1 MATSVP
7 NTLLGRVKVFGGGP
21 DAPCYEAELRVA
33 LRLKNVVTDQVV
45 RETAGLRALMMST
58 GTDSVK
64 IDSGEP
70 VQLHTPYLL
79 RLHAAAYP
87 EYDADRL
94 RVGGKEGK
102 VLPLADHDYGDWL
115 VTPASAQWPDQ
126 TDTEKKSG
134 TWDPDHN
141 KAQASV
147 PHFRVQGGD
156 TQLMLQLDGSSL
168 CMLLGAEKK
177 SLFGGLKTEAVSR
190 LPLALMAEGIEF
202 SGSLPDPTRDYGGR
216 ADASI
221 KGRFRLEYDLARD
234 KVRKDGGYWLRLVAD
249 PDAERAPMDALEARI
264 GAALTDLAL
273 ESESPLAISL
283 DRRPVV
289 PPLIWPLKLKGN
301 RLTLI
306 PVAGSAGDFEMEIDR
321 SAVSVRLRT
330 RSNYPGE
337 VTALASVLVERIRW
351 VKTAA
356 GFDLHLTA
364 GTLQN
369 PELSLAFTK
378 EADDGWTTALTGTG
392 GAQSVTVP
400 LFEHAGRMLDLY
412 RQARA
417 KAPEDNHPS
426 FLYFPVAGGWL
437 QLGLPDE
444 KDTTAQPPEPEKKTA
459 SVLAGNIVAG
469 TGTGAGRGIRINDAL
484 ALALTMHWETG
495 SGPMRARRGQ
505 LTVSGAKALYRGFL
519 FAAETSPT
527 AAEALPDLR
536 RGPAATRELPI
547 CLGASTPR
555 LGLKGKFTWQAA
567 DDSWQL
573 EVEQIVGGNLDTNP
587 VQHIAWLPAGPN
599 PFISNH
605 TLTRSV
611 ASATEPSISRSLLP
625 MNLGEAFTL
634 SLEANAALPRLL
646 PKSTLTWHDVFSGRG
661 TAFRADTLLLPT
673 LAGIE
678 FLPPV
683 PGRPSAIEAA
693 LRFDVPQLDELF
705 ALSDPPLER
714 DAKQDGKVSTEKVDS
729 VAVTSLDLEGMRK
742 VWSANRVRLALTRTQ
757 SAFASPWQ
765 MVGGTA
771 TDIVVDGLVE
781 PYSWKTSFKVD
792 ITGSLYGSYTLGGVE
807 YTPRLAV
814 GSLDR
819 VTFIADGTELRP
831 DAKGGIHV
839 AGFAASLFDSAGRR
853 WDSRGFGMAP
863 EATASGRLVSHRM
876 RDEHG
881 ALKQKEWNLFT
892 MTDAVSFKKASAK
905 KTDTGFPLDLFFY
918 VRDLALADGKFE
930 GAQNPVES
938 ARGVTGQAFLP
949 SDFPGSLHEWRFFE
963 APDGPN
969 PFRRHDIAFGP
980 FRFKPLRLL
989 HARFDSVGVP
999 TDIQIVGSMRLDLD
1013 PALAAEAAK
1022 PFGPDEVYRGGDL
1035 FKLTLKHDPATG
1047 VWSHSWIAVESVLA
1061 DEKTDQ
1067 LTFKDRKDD
1076 NVGCS
1081 IVLAASAEGIGSK
1094 KPVAAMISLGLTS
1107 HHATLRARLFGND
1120 AILFCKAYKQVGDGI
1135 DLVFTAPAPDPHD
1148 SKTHGVWLI
1157 DVVTTVSIRKTGSTL
1172 RIDGALA
1179 VMADGATAPT
1189 VATALAVFR
1198 TGSWQWLDLK
1208 ADAALNSELRVDHNT
1223 GVVSASLSGTGTGAP
1238 LFSITHTNYVVSGN
1252 IEAVVATRP
1261 SLRPLTHN
1269 TTCIPMTSVWM
1280 RVSCNAK
1287 AGDAVI
1293 DHRLLAGSAKAEHV
1307 LDINA
1312 TVVVKSA
1319 IAWPL
1324 NGIRMPNEV
1333 ELDLNDETWC
1343 DPGLAR
1349 APLNPLSRLFSIA
1362 PDARLA
1368 RHEVTLQL
1376 KRHRIDA
1383 AQLVRD
1389 TRVTVRAPIRLLAVA
1404 EHRLIQVD
1412 VPAGKPAREARWQSL
1427 DAISITTATAMLEAI
1442 EVSAESGKRYYYWAP
1457 RYRFGTFRSASD
1469 DQLIRAT
1476 LAPMSRAMSGFYDAC
1491 MIEYLWKGLAADH
1504 ARTPLF
1510 LGSSV
1515 LQFRFGKSER
1525 SLLAVMPW
1533 LQLPGNDITLEQ
1545 RGGVWHTASVDI
1557 WSAHSLANMESL
1569 RVIGLAAD
1577 VGAPDVARR
1586 FAAAG
1591 VTGPLPGLSLADVL
1605 PVEQS
1610 FFEKWD
1616 SKQAKPMPM
1625 AAADLSQAP
1634 FFMRTL
1640 LVVARRWYQDGAED
1654 SAPESTVSTWDVA
1667 SLHPCTTDGDASRGP
1682 GVIRVEIRA
1691 GTQWQ
1696 VPYREPVTMLPA
1708 DLVVLSRGGARRIE
1722 AYRLIA
1728 KSVLMGSTRSKLNAA
1743 LVERALDEDRAALVA
1758 IQEVGDEG
1766 ITLITPASIPGR
1778 LDDWLMRPASEIQ
1791 LMPRIGASGALGW
1804 PSSVALQGLD
1814 RMGPSLGAE
1823 LPVLSPEAGFSARFQ
1838 RFGWPALAVCKE
1850 LPEDGVGGP
1859 LAPEAYYLSFANRV
1873 AYDRDNALAFDG
1885 PPARH
1890 LIPAPVRR
1898 RAPVSSSVERALLEL
1913 TGVPGGAEPL
1923 LLPCIERATLGRRP
1937 GVFEVA
1943 VASLTIPADEGVFDP
1958 DHARFGRPGNSGPVA
1973 ALQLR
1978 TPRSPLLPG
1987 DADDKLIAQKTGLPE
2002 LAFRRRTY
2010 LSEAD
2015 FDLDLDR
2022 ERHYALF
2029 KTFDGNVDILR
2040 LGVGTEQVRVTLRI
2054 LGGELIG
2061 QNWNGTLSVAVS
2073 ARKAG
2078 GEEGDNNIADLKL
2091 DRAASLEIGNSRFAL
2106 SVMNKVESGADFS
2119 WECKQVAQVRALL
2132 RAASVDT
2139 SIRLLFWVRP
2149 SKDAS
2154 GNAAALPEATV
2165 SLCAIRLML
2174 DPGIRSVL
2182 PVRTMTIAFGDP
2194 SYDRQLASPTRFNAK
2209 EIAGSGN
2216 SKRILLATDRKE
2228 YDLGSTLYLA
2238 FGVTDRE
2245 SGLFAVYDSD
2255 FKSRLRITYSRAGD
2269 RDHKPVL
2276 SAPLAV
2282 EDVTTDQDKRYP
2294 LEQGRPYAIA
2304 LSQLYSPEEASAS
2317 SVLLTGDRLTLSL
2330 LYDTTHELVVEVDI
2344 VAQAVVAPAPCVFS
2358 VIGPGA
2364 DEKSMSVV
2372 LHAAGPL
2379 PQRIEFEDLTRDLAL
2394 GQVRRRAL
2402 FIWCWATVAGADPK
2416 VELVKFDRSGGAQV
2430 PPSVT

>member
-7 NTLLGRVKVFGGGP
+7 NTLLGRVKVFGGRP
-21 DAPCYEAELRVA
+21 DTPCYEAELRAA
-33 LRLKNVVTDQVV
+33 LRLKDVVTDQVV
-45 RETAGLRALMMST
+45 RETAGLRALIMST
-58 GTDSVK
+58 VTENVEIDPGGT
-64 IDSGEP
+64 

-102 VLPLADHDYGDWL
+102 VLPLAGHDYGDWL

-134 TWDPDHN
+134 KWDPDHN

-147 PHFRVQGGD
+147 PHFRVEGGD
-156 TQLMLQLDGSSL
+156 TQLMLQLDDSSL
-168 CMLLGAEKK
+168 CILLGAEKK

-202 SGSLPDPTRDYGGR
+202 TGSLPDPTRDYGGR

-234 KVRKDGGYWLRLVAD
+234 KVRKDGGYLLRLVAEPGAD
-249 PDAERAPMDALEARI
+249 RAPMDALEARI
-264 GAALTDLAL
+264 GAAFTDLAL
-273 ESESPLAISL
+273 EGESPLAISL
-283 DRRPVV
+283 DRRPLV

-351 VKTAA
+351 IKTAA

-378 EADDGWTTALTGTG
+378 GADDGWTTALTGTA

-400 LFEHAGRMLDLY
+400 LFEHAGRMLNLY

-417 KAPEDNHPS
+417 KAPDDKHPS

-437 QLGLPDE
+437 QLGLPKE
-444 KDTTAQPPEPEKKTA
+444 KDTAAQPPESVQKTA

-495 SGPMRARRGQ
+495 VGPIRARRGQ
-505 LTVSGAKALYRGFL
+505 LTVSGAKAMYRGFL

-573 EVEQIVGGNLDTNP
+573 EVEQIVGGNLDTGP

-625 MNLGEAFTL
+625 MNLGATFTL

-646 PKSTLTWHDVFSGRG
+646 PKSALTWHYVFPERG
-661 TAFRADTLLLPT
+661 AEFRADTLLLPS

-678 FLPPV
+678 FLPPI
-683 PGRPSAIEAA
+683 PGQPLAIEAA

-705 ALSDPPLER
+705 AWSDPPLER
-714 DAKQDGKVSTEKVDS
+714 DTKVSPEKIAS

-742 VWSANRVRLALTRTQ
+742 VWGANRVRLALTRTQ

-765 MVGGTA
+765 TVGGTA
-771 TDIVVDGLVE
+771 TAIAVDGLVE

-792 ITGSLYGSYTLGGVE
+792 ITSSLYGSYTLDGVE
-807 YTPRLAV
+807 YTPERAV
-814 GSLDR
+814 GGLDR
-819 VTFIADGTELRP
+819 ATFIADDTELKP
-831 DAKGGIHV
+831 DAKGSIHV
-839 AGFAASLFDSAGRR
+839 AGFAASLFDSANRR

-876 RDEHG
+876 RDEDG
-881 ALKQKEWNLFT
+881 AVKQKEWNLFT
-892 MTDAVSFKKASAK
+892 MADVVSFRKGSAK
-905 KTDTGFPLDLFFY
+905 KADPGFPLDLCFY

-930 GAQNPVES
+930 GAENPVES

-949 SDFPGSLHEWRFFE
+949 SAFPGSLHEWRFFE
-963 APDGPN
+963 APDGPEQV
-969 PFRRHDIAFGP
+969 RRHDIAYGP

-989 HARFDSVGVP
+989 HASFDSDGVP
-999 TDIQIVGSMRLDLD
+999 TDIQVVGSMRLDLD
-1013 PALAAEAAK
+1013 PALSAEAAK

-1035 FKLTLKHDPATG
+1035 FKLTLKHDPATSA
-1047 VWSHSWIAVESVLA
+1047 WSHSWLAVASVH
-1061 DEKTDQ
+1061 DDKTG
-1067 LTFKDRKDD
+1067 LLKFMDRKDD

-1081 IVLAASAEGIGSK
+1081 VVLAASAEGIGSK
-1094 KPVAAMISLGLTS
+1094 KPVAATISLGLTS
-1107 HHATLRARLFGND
+1107 RDATLRARLFGND
-1120 AILFCKAYKQVGDGI
+1120 AILFCEAYKQVGDGI
-1135 DLVFTAPAPDPHD
+1135 DLVFTAPAPDAHD
-1148 SKTHGVWLI
+1148 PNMHGIWLI
-1157 DVVTTVSIRKTGSTL
+1157 DVATTVSIRKAGSTL

-1208 ADAALNSELRVDHNT
+1208 ADAALNSVLWVDHNT

-1238 LFSITHTNYVVSGN
+1238 LFAITHTDYVVSGN
-1252 IEAVVATRP
+1252 IEAVVAARP
-1261 SLRPLTHN
+1261 PLRPLTHN

-1280 RVSCNAK
+1280 RVSCIAK
-1287 AGDAVI
+1287 AGDAAI
-1293 DHRLLAGSAKAEHV
+1293 DHRLLAGPAKTEHV

-1312 TVVVKSA
+1312 MVVVKSA

-1324 NGIRMPNEV
+1324 NGMRKPGEV
-1333 ELDLNDETWC
+1333 EFGLKDDTWFE
-1343 DPGLAR
+1343 PGLAG
-1349 APLNPLSRLFSIA
+1349 APLNPLSRVFSIA

-1383 AQLVRD
+1383 AQLVRH
-1389 TRVTVRAPIRLLAVA
+1389 TRVTVRVPIRLLAVA

-1412 VPAGKPAREARWQSL
+1412 VPTGKPAREARWQSL
-1427 DAISITTATAMLEAI
+1427 DSISITTAAAMLEAI
-1442 EVSAESGKRYYYWAP
+1442 DVSAEPGKRYYYWAP
-1457 RYRFGTFRSASD
+1457 RYRFGTFRTAGD

-1476 LAPMSRAMSGFYDAC
+1476 LAPMSRALSGFYDAS
-1491 MIEYLWKGLAADH
+1491 MIEYLWKGLAGDH
-1504 ARTPLF
+1504 AHTPLF
-1510 LGSSV
+1510 LGSSA
-1515 LQFRFGKSER
+1515 LQFRFGKFER

-1533 LQLPGNDITLEQ
+1533 VQLPGNDIMLEQ

-1569 RVIGLAAD
+1569 RAIGLAAD
-1577 VGAPDVARR
+1577 VDAPDVARR

-1591 VTGPLPGLSLADVL
+1591 VAGPSPGLSLADML

-1616 SKQAKPMPM
+1616 SKQARPMPM
-1625 AAADLSQAP
+1625 AAADLSRAP
-1634 FFMRTL
+1634 FFLRTL
-1640 LVVARRWYQDGAED
+1640 LVVARRWYQDGGVD
-1654 SAPESTVSTWDVA
+1654 SVPEPPVSGWDVA

-1691 GTQWQ
+1691 DTQRQ

-1708 DLVVLSRGGARRIE
+1708 DLVVLSRDGARRIG
-1722 AYRLIA
+1722 AYRLVA
-1728 KSVLMGSTRSKLNAA
+1728 KAVLMGSPRSKLNAA
-1743 LVERALDEDRAALVA
+1743 LVERALDEDRAALIA

-1766 ITLITPASIPGR
+1766 APLITVASIPGR
-1778 LDDWLMRPASEIQ
+1778 LDDWLTRPASEIQ
-1791 LMPRIGASGALGW
+1791 FMPRIGPSGALGW
-1804 PSSVALQGLD
+1804 PSSVALQGLE

-1823 LPVLSPEAGFSARFQ
+1823 LPVLSPEAGFAARFQ
-1838 RFGWPALAVCKE
+1838 RFGWPAFAVCKDF
-1850 LPEDGVGGP
+1850 PEDGVGGP

-1873 AYDRDNALAFDG
+1873 AYDRDTALAFDG

-1923 LLPCIERATLGRRP
+1923 LLPGIERATLGRRP

-1943 VASLTIPADEGVFDP
+1943 VASLTIPADEGSFDP

-1973 ALQLR
+1973 AHQLR
-1978 TPRSPLLPG
+1978 SPRSPLLPG
-1987 DADDKLIAQKTGLPE
+1987 DADDELIAQKTGLPE

-2015 FDLDLDR
+2015 LDSAG
-2022 ERHYALF
+2022 HYTLF

-2040 LGVGTEQVRVTLRI
+2040 IGGGTGQVRVALRI

-2061 QNWNGTLSVAVS
+2061 QNWNGKLSVAVS

-2078 GEEGDNNIADLKL
+2078 GVEGGNKIAGLEL
-2091 DRAASLEIGNSRFAL
+2091 DRAASLEIGSSRFAL
-2106 SVMNKVESGADFS
+2106 SVINKVEFSADFS
-2119 WECKQVAQVRALL
+2119 WECTQVAQVRALL

-2149 SKDAS
+2149 SNVAS

-2165 SLCAIRLML
+2165 SLCTIRLVL

-2182 PVRTMTIAFGDP
+2182 PVRTTTIAFGDP
-2194 SYDRQLASPTRFNAK
+2194 SYDRQLASPTRFHAK
-2209 EIAGSGN
+2209 EVAGSGN
-2216 SKRILLATDRKE
+2216 SKRIVLATDRKE
-2228 YDLGSTLYLA
+2228 YDVGSTLYLA
-2238 FGVTDRE
+2238 FGVTARE
-2245 SGLFAVYDSD
+2245 SGLFAKDDSD
-2255 FKSRLRITYSRAGD
+2255 FKPRLRITFSRAGD

-2282 EDVTTDQDKRYP
+2282 EDVTPGPDKRYP
-2294 LEQGRPYAIA
+2294 LDQGKPYAIA
-2304 LSQLYSPEEASAS
+2304 LSQLYSPEEASTS
-2317 SVLLTGDRLTLSL
+2317 SALLPGDRLTLSM
-2330 LYDTTHELVVEVDI
+2330 LYDATHELVVEVDI

-2364 DEKSMSVV
+2364 EEKSMSVV

-2402 FIWCWATVAGADPK
+2402 FIWRWATVAGADSR